1 MKKEKTFAI
10 VHLSD
15 LHIVAHNGNKY
26 STALCRMIDHISE
39 STEKYNKI
47 VIVFTGDLV
56 EMAGFEDAEITIFNF
71 FKDLKER
78 LKDKIIDIVFAPGN
92 HDKKRGKLVIQSGID
107 DKNEKFWQQFKNE
120 EWDYFEKQFTLYK
133 EIVNR
138 IQKEIFCVNEQ
149 GDRTYG
155 IKLVKVDDF
164 NVCFM
169 YMNSA
174 WACVGS
180 GDEGN
185 LRIGRFQL
193 DDLMNEY
200 QNIKGDTNLVV
211 ALMHH
216 PTDWMTKTEQKYLNQ
231 YMTDKYRLNTNILL
245 QGHIHDKETY
255 NWYNQNHSLTTL
267 VTGMG
272 WDQQKEIND
281 GGHRYSLYEINM
293 ESCIIKVNTFVTD
306 KGGKFIEDTD
316 FYNGT
321 NIVFPLY
328 VHKFLELNHL
338 NFQKSEIPLF
348 YPNYNIAEN
357 ISIIVNRINEFSFH
371 VNKFLNKEV
380 KLEYTIYMIIR
391 SLLEDALFLNKETGQ
406 KFSASIDANKVFEM
420 LQKGTDMK
428 ILNIIKTQ
436 MDSSMDIMERIK
448 TIVEHFND
456 AIKEQNIQYG
466 ENILEQYRKFIRS
479 YIKVEMK
486 DKFYSFI
493 GLFGVDLAKI
503 LFPEKEY
510 EDGDVVRIHFRHL
523 VYSVNE
529 EILYKKLFLFTFTK
543 KYGEEKVTSKV
554 EKDTGVL
561 TDIKYN
567 GSMIQKSYDEKKAML
582 FSLNPSSDNH
592 RSKGDW
598 KDFLTISPN
607 LECNRFIDKNNCDE
621 LTFPYI
627 SFGISVSSSKFQDIL
642 RGIAFIGF
650 ERILGRA
657 LKDFF
662 DNIPFKI
669 DEFITVSQDN

>member
-133 EIVNR
+133 EIVNK
-138 IQKEIFCVNEQ
+138 IQKEIFCVKEQ

-193 DDLMNEY
+193 DDLMSEY

-231 YMTDKYRLNTNILL
+231 YMTDEYRLNTNILL

-456 AIKEQNIQYG
+456 AIKEQNL
-466 ENILEQYRKFIRS
+466 N
-479 YIKVEMK
+479 
-486 DKFYSFI
+486 YSRNSI
-493 GLFGVDLAKI
+493 
-503 LFPEKEY
+503 
-510 EDGDVVRIHFRHL
+510 
-523 VYSVNE
+523 
-529 EILYKKLFLFTFTK
+529 
-543 KYGEEKVTSKV
+543 
-554 EKDTGVL
+554 
-561 TDIKYN
+561 
-567 GSMIQKSYDEKKAML
+567 
-582 FSLNPSSDNH
+582 
-592 RSKGDW
+592 
-598 KDFLTISPN
+598 
-607 LECNRFIDKNNCDE
+607 
-621 LTFPYI
+621 
-627 SFGISVSSSKFQDIL
+627 
-642 RGIAFIGF
+642 
-650 ERILGRA
+650 
-657 LKDFF
+657 
-662 DNIPFKI
+662 
-669 DEFITVSQDN
+669 